1 MKHIIIL
8 GDGMSDLPIAA
19 LDGKTPLQAAVKP
32 HMDRLAREGFAGLVQ
47 TIPEG
52 MTPGSDTANM
62 SVMGFDPR
70 IYYTGRSPLEAISM
84 SIEME
89 PEDVAFRCNL
99 VTLSEGAEY
108 ADRVMVDYSSDEIGS
123 DEAARLIEEINRH
136 FESQAFRY
144 YPGKSY
150 RHCLIWKKGHTKM
163 SLVPPHDI
171 LTRVIGQYLPSGP
184 DSAQLLSM
192 MVQSTSILDKH
203 PVNQARHRRKLNK
216 ANSIWIWGQGTKPQL
231 PEISTSFA
239 LSGSVI
245 SAVDLINGLGI
256 CAGLHVVD
264 VPGVT
269 GNIHTNFDGKAQAAI
284 NELSRG
290 RDYVYLHVEAPDEC
304 GHRAEIANKVRSI
317 ELIDHHIVGPVRAWL
332 EQHRQKTGE
341 DFRILVLPDHA
352 TPLDLRTHT
361 ADPVPFVCYSS
372 DGREVLPALSYDEV
386 CCQQTGYFLEE
397 GPTLFAR
404 FVRDGF
410 V

>member
-1 MKHIIIL
+1 
-8 GDGMSDLPIAA
+8 
-19 LDGKTPLQAAVKP
+19 
-32 HMDRLAREGFAGLVQ
+32 
-47 TIPEG
+47 
-52 MTPGSDTANM
+52 
-62 SVMGFDPR
+62 
-70 IYYTGRSPLEAISM
+70 
-84 SIEME
+84 
-89 PEDVAFRCNL
+89 
-99 VTLSEGAEY
+99 
-108 ADRVMVDYSSDEIGS
+108 
-123 DEAARLIEEINRH
+123 
-136 FESQAFRY
+136 
-144 YPGKSY
+144 
-150 RHCLIWKKGHTKM
+150 M

-171 LTRVIGQYLPSGP
+171 LTQAIGQHLPSGP
-184 DSAQLLSM
+184 DSDRLLSM
-192 MVQSTSILDKH
+192 MMQSTSILDKH
-203 PVNQARHRRKLNK
+203 PVNLARQRRKLNK

-284 NELSRG
+284 SELARG
-290 RDYVYLHVEAPDEC
+290 QDYIYLHIEAPDEC

-317 ELIDHHIVGPVRAWL
+317 ELIDHHIVGPICAWL
-332 EQHRQKTGE
+332 EQHRKKTGE
-341 DFRILVLPDHA
+341 GFRILVLPDHA

-372 DGREVLPALSYDEV
+372 DRREFLPALSYDEV
-386 CCQQTGYFLEE
+386 CCQQTGYCLEE

-410 V
+410 A